1 MAIHANTKLVMRR
14 GASLPHWTMDGAIY
28 AVTFRL
34 ADSLPGTVLRELR
47 EQRNELVRSTGG
59 RNLSAAEEQRL
70 RSRSAMKIEA
80 SLDLGIGQCRMSS
93 DIIARLIADAIQ
105 KFDSDRYRLF
115 AWCVM
120 PNHVHA
126 VIQPLA
132 RNELPQIL
140 HSWKSFTASSANRL
154 LNRGGPFWQV
164 EYYDHLIRDEDDLNH
179 AVEYVLS
186 NPAKAGLCDWKLVG
200 TGKDS
205 VLLSGPA

>member
-1 MAIHANTKLVMRR
+1 MAIHANPNLVMRR

-34 ADSLPGTVLRELR
+34 ADSLPGTVVRELR

-59 RNLSAAEEQRL
+59 RNLSAAEGQRL

-80 SLDLGIGQCRMSS
+80 SLDLGIGRCWMSS
-93 DIIARLIADAIQ
+93 DLIARLVADAIQ

-120 PNHVHA
+120 PNHVHT
-126 VIQPLA
+126 VIQPLD

-154 LNRGGPFWQV
+154 LNRSGPFWQV
-164 EYYDHLIRDEDDLNH
+164 EYYDHMIRDEDDLNH
-179 AVEYVLS
+179 AVEYVLG
-186 NPAKAGLCDWKLVG
+186 NPSKAGLRDWKWVG
-200 TGKDS
+200 AAGDTC
-205 VLLSGPA
+205 